1 VAAVLGESGSDVQL
15 DAKEL
20 EQIMN
25 VEPPEIEIE
34 ETPITKGVEAIAEV
48 RPPDAPALIDPKAF
62 ERMWMNDVRK

>member
-1 VAAVLGESGSDVQL
+1 
-15 DAKEL
+15 
-20 EQIMN
+20 MN